1 MTIKFWLV
9 SMVLSALAPIM
20 FPRLK
25 KKKDERTESYHT
37 GRYFDHTMS
46 LKNVGQL
53 KK

>member
-1 MTIKFWLV
+1 MTVKLWLV
-9 SMVLSALAPIM
+9 SMVLSVLAPIM

-25 KKKDERTESYHT
+25 KKKDERTDSYHP

-46 LKNVGQL
+46 LKNEDQL